1 MVLLWKRLDRGENFG
16 SVAIFA
22 AFSYYV
28 TAGRIDICRM
38 LSAWSC
44 SLRINSLRDR
54 RKREDFYDVQSGL
67 FPVRLFLRNAFRTLL
82 RLDRSDRP
90 ARRNRSAGHHGGDG
104 CHRSH
109 GCNRSHGRNRTDGC
123 NRTDGTCGR
132 SDGGR
137 GGGGCSDDGDD
148 GGSGSRSQ
156 LAVGVFACGGHF
168 AKLKERGGVLRALPL
183 SFCPLTA
190 LKKHRPP
197 AFRNRLEK
205 IPCVFAGRTC
215 FFIRGVLQ

>member
-28 TAGRIDICRM
+28 TAGRIDTLRT
-38 LSAWSC
+38 LSALPASP
-44 SLRINSLRDR
+44 RGKYSLRDR

-90 ARRNRSAGHHGGDG
+90 ARRNRSAGYHGGDG

-109 GCNRSHGRNRTDGC
+109 GRHRPHGCYRPHGRHRPDGSNRSDGC
-123 NRTDGTCGR
+123 NRASNIR
-132 SDGGR
+132 EKEKS
-137 GGGGCSDDGDD
+137 
-148 GGSGSRSQ
+148 SQ
-156 LAVGVFACGGHF
+156 NHSERQTATHRRVAVIF
-168 AKLKERGGVLRALPL
+168 
-183 SFCPLTA
+183 
-190 LKKHRPP
+190 
-197 AFRNRLEK
+197 
-205 IPCVFAGRTC
+205 
-215 FFIRGVLQ
+215 

>member
-28 TAGRIDICRM
+28 TAGRIDTLRT
-38 LSAWSC
+38 LSALPASP
-44 SLRINSLRDR
+44 RGKYSLRDR

-90 ARRNRSAGHHGGDG
+90 ARRNRSAGYHGGDG

-109 GCNRSHGRNRTDGC
+109 GRNRPDGSNRTDGC
-123 NRTDGTCGR
+123 NRADR
-132 SDGGR
+132 ASNIR
-137 GGGGCSDDGDD
+137 EKEKS
-148 GGSGSRSQ
+148 SQ
-156 LAVGVFACGGHF
+156 NHSERQTATHRRVAVIF
-168 AKLKERGGVLRALPL
+168 
-183 SFCPLTA
+183 
-190 LKKHRPP
+190 
-197 AFRNRLEK
+197 
-205 IPCVFAGRTC
+205 
-215 FFIRGVLQ
+215 